1 MKTDTMMQKKT
12 YKVAGHL
19 FAVEMDAGSFIWQK
33 MEECY
38 GPFEAGPDVSG
49 DPVFSLVVTDDIDTG
64 NLTPVYSNVG
74 DHEPGFIDLN
84 IFRTDDDGHFF
95 EFIQPRSETVN
106 GRMKIDGK
114 FADAMLVLSGSH
126 MHRWLTFNVAV
137 DFCFL
142 LSTSS
147 LDTVLTHASAV
158 VYEGRAYLFQ
168 GKSGTGKSTHSRM
181 WQEALEGVELMNDDH
196 PVIRVNPDGSA
207 YAYGSPWSGKTH
219 CYKNMSAPLGGVIRI
234 VRAPH
239 NRARRLSPIEAY
251 ASLMTSCSGM
261 TWDENQAHGRDRT
274 MQRIISATPC
284 WAMECLPE
292 AEAASV
298 CRAAVTA
305 PYKEDEA

>member
-1 MKTDTMMQKKT
+1 MMQKRT

-19 FAVEMDAGSFIWQK
+19 FSVVMDAGSFIWQK

-38 GPFEAGPDVSG
+38 GPFEVSSDTEG
-49 DPVFSLVVTDDIDTG
+49 SQVFSLVVTDGIG
-64 NLTPVYSNVG
+64 QENLTPVYSNVG

-84 IFRTDDDGHFF
+84 VFTTDDGGHLF
-95 EFIQPRSETVN
+95 EFIQPMSETVN
-106 GRMKIDGK
+106 GRMKIDGR
-114 FADAMLVLSGSH
+114 FAEAVLVLDGSR

-158 VYEGRAYLFQ
+158 LYEGRAYLFL

-181 WQEALEGVELMNDDH
+181 WQESLDGVELMNDDH
-196 PVIRVNPDGSA
+196 PVIRVDADGKA

-219 CYKNMSAPLGGVIRI
+219 CYKNVSAPLGGVIRI

-239 NRARRLSPIEAY
+239 NKARRLSPVEAY

-261 TWDENQAHGRDRT
+261 TWDEDQAHGRDRT
-274 MQRIISATPC
+274 MQKIISVTPC

-292 AEAASV
+292 PDAASV
-298 CRAAVTA
+298 CMKAVTA
-305 PYKEDEA
+305 PFKEDEA